1 MKRVFLAFALWLGF
15 SGAAFAMQDTKPSE
29 AQGQNSTGVKILSDG
44 FYKMSAVERGKALN
58 DCDASHFYRGC
69 DKIFSQEISQLIK
82 KCDMGDGKY
91 STCQN
96 LLSITDKR

>member
-1 MKRVFLAFALWLGF
+1 MKKVFLAFVLLPGLC
-15 SGAAFAMQDTKPSE
+15 GVAFAMQDTEPSE
-29 AQGQNSTGVKILSDG
+29 TQGQNSAKVKILSDG
-44 FYKMSAVERGKALN
+44 FYKMSAEERGKALN
-58 DCDASHFYRGC
+58 DCDASHFYREC